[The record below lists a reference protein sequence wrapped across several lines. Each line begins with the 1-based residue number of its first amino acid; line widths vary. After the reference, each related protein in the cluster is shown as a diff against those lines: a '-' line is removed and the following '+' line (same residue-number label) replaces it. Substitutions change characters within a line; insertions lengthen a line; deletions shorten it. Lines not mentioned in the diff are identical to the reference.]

1 MSPDDSRD
9 YRRADEACE
18 WELVSAK
25 ARYCRLLDT
34 KDWSALAE
42 MLAEDV
48 TVDLDA
54 DDPGSVPLVGRE
66 SVIAA
71 LQAAVEG
78 ARTVHQVH
86 LPEISI
92 DGDVADIVWPVQER
106 VIWSNGTSL
115 SAFGHYRDTWRR
127 ERDGWLLEAMRL
139 SHLMMEF
146 TSDD

>member
-1 MSPDDSRD
+1 MSADGPRD
-9 YRRADEACE
+9 HRRSGGAWE

-34 KDWSALAE
+34 KDWPALAD
-42 MLAEDV
+42 MLAENV

-54 DDPGSVPLVGRE
+54 GNPASVLLVGRE

-71 LQAAVEG
+71 LQAGVEG

-92 DGDVADIVWPVQER
+92 DGDVADVVWPVQER

-115 SAFGHYRDTWRR
+115 TAFGHYRDTWRR
-127 ERDGWLLEAMRL
+127 ERDRWLLEAMRL
-139 SHLMMEF
+139 SHLLMEF
-146 TSDD
+146 SSED